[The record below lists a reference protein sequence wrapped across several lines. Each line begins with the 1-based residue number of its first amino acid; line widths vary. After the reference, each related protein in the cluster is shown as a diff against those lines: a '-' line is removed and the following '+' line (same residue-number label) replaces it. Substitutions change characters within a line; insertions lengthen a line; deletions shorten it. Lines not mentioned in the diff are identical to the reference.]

1 MQDRDPRS
9 GHTQD
14 RHRKWLAALAAVVV
28 FYACALP
35 IVFSGAVNRGRAA
48 ADHLN
53 YHEPVIHAF
62 ADGWP
67 TPDLSNYHSATTPL
81 YHLILAGA
89 EIAFEPSRR
98 GFMVLGSLFTAG
110 LLVLLTVSLPV
121 RPGRAVVLVLP
132 VLGSMYVFFP
142 GVWLL
147 PDNAGWLGVLAI
159 LVLALRREM
168 NWRVLAASG
177 AVLLALVLVR
187 QIHLWAAGLVW
198 AAAWLGPDSGEDLP
212 AIDEPIDVVGQVR
225 ALLDGLGGR
234 VRRLV
239 PAVLVTVPAFLA
251 VGYFYQLWGGVVV
264 PRYQAGDHGGY
275 HGWNPA
281 TPAFHLA
288 VVGSF
293 VPFFVGYMVPGLRR
307 LVRNPGVLIGVIALV
322 VVLVAVPAT
331 SYAPELGRKSGLWNL
346 VPKVPLIAG
355 RTSPVLLVLA
365 PVGAIGIA
373 ALLAQVRARRGWI
386 YLGAFVA
393 FNAAQTMSPQLW
405 QRYHEPFIL
414 MVLALLASE
423 GSRLAV
429 PGWARA
435 WRWAG
440 PMVLG
445 VGLGALTALTVA
457 TDKPAVPLKTGDF
470 ERSTAYEPLD

>member
-1 MQDRDPRS
+1 VQDRDPRS
-9 GHTQD
+9 GNTQD
-14 RHRKWLAALAAVVV
+14 RQRKWLAALAAVVV

-62 ADGWP
+62 ADQWP
-67 TPDLSNYHSATTPL
+67 SPDLSNYHSATTPL
-81 YHLILAGA
+81 YHLLLAA
-89 EIAFEPSRR
+89 VEVAAQPSRR
-98 GFMVLGSLFTAG
+98 GFMLLGSLFTAG
-110 LLVLLTVSLPV
+110 LLGLLALSLPV

-132 VLGSMYVFFP
+132 VIASMYVFFP

-147 PDNAGWLGVLAI
+147 PDNAGWLGVLAV
-159 LVLALRREM
+159 LLLALRPAT
-168 NWRVLAASG
+168 NWRLLAASG

-187 QIHLWAAGLVW
+187 QIHLWAAALVW
-198 AAAWLGPDSGEDLP
+198 AAAWLGPDAGETDPVPDRL
-212 AIDEPIDVVGQVR
+212 EPTRRVGELFEHFGSR
-225 ALLDGLGGR
+225 L
-234 VRRLV
+234 RRLV
-239 PAVLVTVPAFLA
+239 PAILVTAPAFVA
-251 VGYFYQLWGGVVV
+251 VGYFYWLWGGVVV
-264 PRYQAGDHGGY
+264 PRYQAGHHGGY

-281 TPAFHLA
+281 TPAFHLTI
-288 VVGSF
+288 VGSF
-293 VPFFVGYMVPGLRR
+293 VPFFLGFMVPGLKR
-307 LVRNPGVLIGVIALV
+307 LLRSTGVLLGVVALV
-322 VVLVAVPAT
+322 LVLVTIPAT

-346 VPKVPLIAG
+346 VLKVPLIAG

-373 ALLAQVRARRGWI
+373 ALLAQVRARRAWI

-414 MVLALLASE
+414 MILALLAAE
-423 GSRLAV
+423 GTRLTV
-429 PGWARA
+429 PAWARA

-440 PMVLG
+440 PMVLAA
-445 VGLGALTALTVA
+445 GLGALTAFTVIN
-457 TDKPAVPLKTGDF
+457 DKPAVPLETGDF
-470 ERSTAYEPLD
+470 ERSRAYEPLD